1 MEKDETT
8 AVDIEKLPVATHAGP
23 LELVPGVVISCAVLE
38 DGTRVLTQGSMLNAI
53 GKHAKPKAGQGATF
67 SVDEVPA
74 FLSAKSLQPFVSR
87 ELLMSTKPVRFI
99 FPENGIT
106 AFGYRAEVLPDVCE
120 VYLQAR
126 DAKALHY
133 TQVETANRCE
143 VLIRALAKVGIVALV
158 DEATGYQYA
167 RARNALETLLTQW
180 INKDLT
186 PWLKTFP
193 DEYYIEL
200 YRLRG
205 WQYDEVVPRK
215 RPGIVGHI
223 TNDIVYSRLAPYIKD
238 ALREVTPRNDKNRPT
253 KKYFQSLTPDHGQIR
268 LREHLDSVVTL
279 MKISPTWNQ
288 FMRHLAVAK
297 PVQGSMEQILFPV
310 DVELDAQL
318 EAGDITQS
326 DFNAALRKVVGKA

>member
-1 MEKDETT
+1 MKSPESSGVEL
-8 AVDIEKLPVATHAGP
+8 EKLPVATHAGP

-38 DGTRVLTQGSMLNAI
+38 DGTRVLSQGSVLNAI
-53 GKHAKPKAGQGATF
+53 GKHARPKAGQGATF
-67 SVDEVPA
+67 NVDEVPA
-74 FLSAKSLQPFVSR
+74 FLAAKSLQPFLSH

-99 FPENGIT
+99 YPENGIT

-126 DAKALHY
+126 DAEALHY
-133 TQVETANRCE
+133 TQIETANRCE
-143 VLIRALAKVGIVALV
+143 ILIRALAKVGIVALV

-238 ALREVTPRNDKNRPT
+238 ALKEVTPRNEKNRPT
-253 KKYFQSLTPDHGQIR
+253 RKYFQSLTPDHGQIR

-288 FMRHLAVAK
+288 FLRHLAKAK
-297 PVQGSMEQILFPV
+297 PVQDSMEQVLFPD
-310 DVELDAQL
+310 DVEIDTQL
-318 EAGDITQS
+318 GTGDISRAQF
-326 DFNAALRKVVGKA
+326 DAALRKVVGKA